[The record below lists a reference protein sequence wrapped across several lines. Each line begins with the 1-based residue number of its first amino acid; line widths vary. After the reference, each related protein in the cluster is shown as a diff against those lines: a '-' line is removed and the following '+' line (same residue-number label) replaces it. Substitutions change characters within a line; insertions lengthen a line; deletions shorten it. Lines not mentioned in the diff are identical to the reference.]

1 MTGKLYYLTT
11 LGAWREH
18 AARFATSHFI
28 VLDVPPASVNP
39 VGARSRDYIRE
50 ARDAHTAP
58 GEDGSADAARSPLA
72 PSPTDE
78 RAPDDAARILV
89 LVEAD
94 EGAHLALEGDAR
106 FEALPH
112 PLVQKPISHA
122 ARAAFS
128 AHDIPYGATTFD
140 VAEAVSRA
148 HPLLRHRVF

>member
-11 LGAWREH
+11 FGAWRDH
-18 AARFATSHFI
+18 SARFASSHW
-28 VLDVPPASVNP
+28 LALGD
-39 VGARSRDYIRE
+39 
-50 ARDAHTAP
+50 DAQAP
-58 GEDGSADAARSPLA
+58 
-72 PSPTDE
+72 
-78 RAPDDAARILV
+78 PDDRAFDDATRILV

-94 EGAHLALEGDAR
+94 EGAHLALEDDVR

-122 ARAAFS
+122 ARAALS
-128 AHDIPYGATTFD
+128 AHDVPYGATTFD

>member
-1 MTGKLYYLTT
+1 MGLLPFS
-11 LGAWREH
+11 LPAQL
-18 AARFATSHFI
+18 
-28 VLDVPPASVNP
+28 VLPSVWGQHEISSPPC
-39 VGARSRDYIRE
+39 I
-50 ARDAHTAP
+50 
-58 GEDGSADAARSPLA
+58 AARSPLA
-72 PSPTDE
+72 PSPTE